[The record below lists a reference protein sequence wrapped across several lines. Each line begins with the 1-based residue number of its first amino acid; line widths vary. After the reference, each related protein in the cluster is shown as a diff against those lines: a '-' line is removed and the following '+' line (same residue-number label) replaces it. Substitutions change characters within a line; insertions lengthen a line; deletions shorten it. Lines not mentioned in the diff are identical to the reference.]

1 MQLRLALL
9 VSLVYVGCWSLAAA
23 QPGLNLPPA
32 GVSGFARGIV
42 EDVRR
47 VGELCWLRCQQAITT
62 ENRLSWHKAGTSCA
76 GWRCRLARITECAD
90 NHITYAI

>member
-1 MQLRLALL
+1 MQLRLAL
-9 VSLVYVGCWSLAAA
+9 LVYVGCWSLAVA

-47 VGELCWLRCQQAITT
+47 VGEFGWSASSEQSQLRI
-62 ENRLSWHKAGTSCA
+62 G
-76 GWRCRLARITECAD
+76 
-90 NHITYAI
+90 